1 MKRFLTLCMA
11 LALCLTLA
19 PVAMAED
26 APAVNEGLTAT
37 ITIWDWD
44 GSGNRLLAEEFNR
57 YYPNVTVNVVDVAW
71 ADYMEKLQ
79 GSIVSGLDVP
89 DILLGEGWRGQ
100 LFDMGI
106 CENLEAEPY
115 NLNRADMVDS
125 SVPLMCDASGNL
137 VGVEMQVATAGF
149 AYKRSVAKEVLGTD
163 DPDEIAAMIPDW
175 ASFKKLGEEVS
186 AKTEGRVKMMPSL
199 GDVLL
204 VNSNQNACAFVQD
217 GVVDIS
223 SRMKTAIDT
232 TIDMR
237 DAGIIG
243 TIEIDSAAWYAA
255 YASNDYLFY
264 ECPSW
269 CASLVIPKNA
279 EDTAGDWAVTKG
291 PGKSFT
297 VGGTSV
303 SIYSGSPNK
312 EAAWEF
318 IRFAYFSDIG
328 GSIMYEKIGNY
339 TCYKPYYESA
349 YAPYSIQGPYDAF
362 FGGQS
367 LIRFYTTTLTQDAP
381 NAPKT
386 KYDSMIDSTL
396 RKLSTTYMKDASIDA
411 AQALQMFV
419 AEIQLNTLDAT
430 IK

>member
-1 MKRFLTLCMA
+1 MKKLLSVLLVMVMLCA
-11 LALCLTLA
+11 C
-19 PVAMAED
+19 V
-26 APAVNEGLTAT
+26 PAVAEMQVNTDLSGT

-44 GSGNRLLAEEFNR
+44 GSGNRLLAEEFNK
-57 YYPNVTVNVVDVAW
+57 YYPNVKVEVVDVAW

-79 GSIVSGLDVP
+79 GSIISGLDVP

-100 LFDMGI
+100 LFEMGI

-115 NLNRADMVDS
+115 NLNRDDMVAS
-125 SVPLMCDASGNL
+125 SVPLMCDQSGHV
-137 VGVEMQVATAGF
+137 VGVEMQVATAGL

-163 DPDEIAAMIPDW
+163 DPDEIAKMIPDW
-175 ASFKKLGEEVS
+175 ESFKQVGLEVA
-186 AKTEGRVKMMPSL
+186 AKTDGRVKMMPSL

-204 VNSNQNACAFVQD
+204 VTTNQSATDFIGED
-217 GVVDIS
+217 GTVDIS
-223 SRMKTAIDT
+223 SRMKTAVDT
-232 TIDMR
+232 TIEMR

-255 YASNDYLFY
+255 YASPDYLFY

-279 EDTAGDWAVTKG
+279 EETKGDWAVTKA
-291 PGKSFT
+291 PGASLT

-303 SIYSGSPNK
+303 SIYSGSKNK
-312 EAAWEF
+312 DAAWAF
-318 IRFAYFSDIG
+318 VKFAYFSEIG

-339 TCYKPYYESA
+339 TCYKPYYTSEFK
-349 YAPYSIQGPYDAF
+349 PYEVEGPYDAF

-367 LIRFYTTTLTQDAP
+367 LIEFYTTVLTQDAP

-386 KYDSMIDSTL
+386 KYDSMIDTTL
-396 RKLSTTYMKDASIDA
+396 RKLSTTFMKDTDITAE
-411 AQALQMFV
+411 QALNMFKE
-419 AEIQLNTLDAT
+419 EIQLNTLDAT